1 MGNLSIAFAFMM
13 SLIFATIMIIEIC
26 NKNYRE
32 QSFSRVWL
40 LISMLL
46 FLRQLYLDNKYLNC
60 RLRNLIV
67 GFVGFQFNNV
77 KIWLI
82 KLSKKLLIK
91 CSISYS
97 SQFGGG
103 LS

>member
-1 MGNLSIAFAFMM
+1 MSNLSIAFPFMI

-46 FLRQLYLDNKYLNC
+46 FLINATHFINKLEGYNLD
-60 RLRNLIV
+60 
-67 GFVGFQFNNV
+67 
-77 KIWLI
+77 
-82 KLSKKLLIK
+82 
-91 CSISYS
+91 
-97 SQFGGG
+97 
-103 LS
+103 